1 MLWGCDRSLDAQ
13 YSVVASENIPTPL
26 SANRQKSFS
35 LKLNL
40 RAQGGCNLNLPY
52 TTISMYVHCSVAV

>member
-35 LKLNL
+35 LKLDL
-40 RAQGGCNLNLPY
+40 RAQGGCKF
-52 TTISMYVHCSVAV
+52 TMYD